1 MRYFTI
7 SALVCATACLPF
19 VSACLH
25 HGDDSQKGSRQ
36 SSDQGVE
43 IGDDYGLTTPIR
55 GSRSITRKWTRPK
68 IKKVASLSEG
78 ENYTLF
84 TPRPAEVSENGR
96 IYIYDYGDYTVK
108 TFTRRGKYVTTYGYG
123 RGQGPGEMTM
133 MTDVGIWR
141 DSLVYVVDP
150 RQSRVS
156 FFDEN
161 GEFVWSELYETRV
174 ARLALTED
182 STAFEA
188 TPPLVPSFMT
198 ITFPSGRQTVI
209 SQLFSRDVHPIMLD
223 GSFHML
229 NNRLLYVPLYFPIL
243 LSFSAE
249 DTVGIA
255 HPTPDYG
262 QPRPRP
268 QTRNEENQV
277 SAPST
282 RLHWRATH
290 QDSVLSVEI
299 PNSNVDSLQFDL
311 YDTREMEYMHSV
323 RLPIDESGAHYAYGT
338 GTLVTHED
346 ASINI
351 YEVQTSK

>member
-1 MRYFTI
+1 MSTRIFI
-7 SALVCATACLPF
+7 IGVLVLFTAC
-19 VSACLH
+19 VQ
-25 HGDDSQKGSRQ
+25 GEEY
-36 SSDQGVE
+36 SSTERDESSVQGVE
-43 IGDDYGLTTPIR
+43 MGDDYALTTQIR
-55 GSRSITRKWTRPK
+55 GERFFTRKWTRPD
-68 IKKVASLSEG
+68 IEKVASLSEG
-78 ENYTLF
+78 KNYTLF
-84 TPRPAEVSENGR
+84 TPRPGEVSEDGR

-133 MTDVGIWR
+133 MTDVGVWR

-188 TPPLVPSFMT
+188 TPPSVPSFMT

-223 GSFHML
+223 GSFHTL

-282 RLHWRATH
+282 RFHWRVTH

>member
-1 MRYFTI
+1 MRIFAI
-7 SALVCATACLPF
+7 GVLVLFTAC
-19 VSACLH
+19 VQ
-25 HGDDSQKGSRQ
+25 GGQDSPKKRGE
-36 SSDQGVE
+36 SSTQRVE
-43 IGDDYGLTTPIR
+43 MEDDYGLTTRIHGP
-55 GSRSITRKWTRPK
+55 RSINRKWTCPK
-68 IKKVASLSEG
+68 IKKIASLSKG

-84 TPRPAEVSENGR
+84 TPRPAEVSEDGR
-96 IYIYDYGDYTVK
+96 IYVYDYGDYTVK
-108 TFTRRGKYVTTYGYG
+108 AFTRRGKYLASYGYG

-156 FFDEN
+156 FFDKN

-188 TPPLVPSFMT
+188 TPPSIPSFMT

-209 SQLFSRDVHPIMLD
+209 SQLFSRDIHPIMLD
-223 GSFHML
+223 GSFHTL

-243 LSFSAE
+243 LSFAAE
-249 DTVGIA
+249 DTVGVA

-268 QTRNEENQV
+268 QSSNGGNQV

-282 RLHWRATH
+282 RFHWRSTL
-290 QDSVLSVEI
+290 QDGVLSVEI
-299 PNSNVDSLQFDL
+299 PNSEVDSLQFDL
-311 YDTREMEYMHSV
+311 YDSREMEYMHSI

-338 GTLVTHED
+338 RTILTYED

-351 YEVQTSK
+351 YEVQMSK